1 MAAGLW
7 QSRALACLFAIMTI
21 QWVVMYWTTSRDH
34 AGEQSAAD
42 AHTDEVDHSPGSA
55 EVLAL
60 LAQRLLSSEASF
72 QTLLLSLEMDA
83 AYDHRIL
90 RDAIPADDTRQT
102 KIDKTLTFCTQAST
116 SALPGLLSL
125 AEAHQGPVSA
135 AVFIA
140 ERSPDV
146 ALATVALLRR
156 CSAAV
161 RRYVSFHFV
170 FLAQDHTLEG
180 LPDNAFSLFQHDR
193 LWPATL
199 PCDVIYKTEHLPA
212 ASEGSHA
219 AQLGF
224 GERGRGENG
233 EERGER
239 RGSAINY
246 ALNAPYPNNLLRN
259 VARSGSRTEWIAVVD
274 VDLVPARGTS
284 AAVERAAREA
294 KRRGTD
300 LSRVAFVLPAFEM
313 ATDQSPPAK
322 RDELLKMLQEKTA
335 QPFYKD
341 ACWKCQRYEGS
352 QRNRRA
358 ILHVCKEGSSETLRF
373 SAFH

>member
-7 QSRALACLFAIMTI
+7 QSRALACLFTVMAI
-21 QWVVMYWTTSRDH
+21 QWIAMYWTTSHDH
-34 AGEQSAAD
+34 AAEQSTD
-42 AHTDEVDHSPGSA
+42 AHIDEAHQSSGSA

-60 LAQRLLSSEASF
+60 LAQRLLSSETSF

-90 RDAIPADDTRQT
+90 RDAIPADDTGQT
-102 KIDKTLTFCTQAST
+102 RTDNALTFCTQAST

-146 ALATVALLRR
+146 ALAAVALLRR

-161 RRYVSFHFV
+161 RHYVSFHFV
-170 FLAQDHTLEG
+170 FLAQPLQHHTLEG
-180 LPDNAFSLFQHDR
+180 LPQNAFGLFQHDR

-199 PCDVIYKTEHLPA
+199 PCDAIYKTEHLPVA
-212 ASEGSHA
+212 PEGSHA

-224 GERGRGENG
+224 GKRGGEGG
-233 EERGER
+233 EET
-239 RGSAINY
+239 GSAINY

-284 AAVERAAREA
+284 AAVERAASEA

-313 ATDQSPPAK
+313 AIDQSPPAR
-322 RDELLKMLQEKTA
+322 RDELLRMLQEKTA

-341 ACWKCQRYEGS
+341 ACWKCQR
-352 QRNRRA
+352 
-358 ILHVCKEGSSETLRF
+358 
-373 SAFH
+373 